1 MAESQNE
8 VPVSDPNTDGSASL
22 NEQSMER
29 FLCVVEKSARQWQVI
44 VYPSLVAFMVLA
56 AFGFYL
62 IYSLTSDIRI
72 MARSLD
78 PNMGHHMARITD
90 SMQKMTVTI
99 NNMSSDMKSLPPMLT
114 HMERMDGS
122 IQHMVGSTQNM
133 ASHTQQMNNSMRAI
147 TYSNEHMRHSV
158 AQMSR
163 NTKPMSMFNNFMPW

>member
-1 MAESQNE
+1 MAENQVEITPAEPVNSSQ
-8 VPVSDPNTDGSASL
+8 SF

-29 FLCVVEKSARQWQVI
+29 FLCVVEKSAKQWQVI

-62 IYSLTSDIRI
+62 IYSLTSDIRT

-99 NNMSSDMKSLPPMLT
+99 NNMSSDMRSLPPMLT
-114 HMERMDGS
+114 HMERLDGS
-122 IQHMVGSTQNM
+122 VSSMVGQTQVM
-133 ASHTQQMNNSMRAI
+133 AAQTQQMNHSMRAMSY
-147 TYSNEHMRHSV
+147 TNERMRYSV

-163 NTKPMSMFNNFMPW
+163 NTKPMSMFNNFIPF